1 VRTINAPAAPYGT
14 VRICLD
20 QPSYSMPEG
29 HITAYDT
36 DTTSGHI
43 ASDDSDDTFA
53 FERSDVVDRR
63 TGEQLRTGQTVTF
76 EVDGERATNIHRV
89 TPRGYGA

>member
-1 VRTINAPAAPYGT
+1 
-14 VRICLD
+14 
-20 QPSYSMPEG
+20 MPEG
-29 HITAYDT
+29 HIAAYNP

-43 ASDDSDDTFA
+43 ALDDGDDTFA

-63 TGEQLRTGQTVTF
+63 TGEQLRTGQSVTF
-76 EVDGERATNIHRV
+76 KVDGDRATNIHRV

>member
-1 VRTINAPAAPYGT
+1 
-14 VRICLD
+14 
-20 QPSYSMPEG
+20 MPEG
-29 HITAYDT
+29 KITAYDP

-43 ASDDSDDTFA
+43 APNDGDDTFA

-63 TGEQLRTGQTVTF
+63 TGERLRSGQSVTF
-76 EVDGERATNIHRV
+76 EVDGDRATNIHRV